1 MAAIG
6 SGPPVDPDA
15 NVADLLQNLNLT
27 AEEEDVAEF
36 SDDEDVGD
44 PVGVEWALV
53 GKVLSPTTVHATT
66 IFRAMKP
73 AWGNPYG
80 LKIRSIGAKEENLF
94 IAEFK
99 FEQDMERVLGGSPWM
114 VGRHALLLQPYDE
127 NLKPSEIR
135 FDRMD
140 IWVRLLNLPLGWMNR
155 PRGERAMGLVGMVKK
170 MDVDKDGKASGAYL
184 RARVAIE
191 VAKPLRRG
199 VLLKMKKDVEPE
211 WFDLQYEKLPFYCL
225 SCGIMGHSELECD
238 KPVVRNASG
247 KLPYDIKLRA
257 PEMRKKKTQSFQEAA
272 AESFGSGSSTGSK
285 HSKGSVSKS
294 NEQGSKNPIHENER
308 EEEEEVLSPL
318 KNQASKS
325 DSDTR
330 KATDASRQL
339 FHSKKDESQI
349 ILRKRKAKGSGGS
362 SSLTPDLNLP
372 VIDTSALVPAGLVSE
387 RVIQLGKTGGEV
399 GANVSEASPKKQKR
413 SKSQTHALSA
423 ATAGGSPRRAQ

>member
-6 SGPPVDPDA
+6 SGLPVDPDA

-27 AEEEDVAEF
+27 AEEEDVVEF
-36 SDDEDVGD
+36 SDDEDVED
-44 PVGVEWALV
+44 PGRMEWALV

-80 LKIRSIGAKEENLF
+80 LKVRSIGEKEENLF
-94 IAEFK
+94 VAEFK
-99 FEQDMERVLGGSPWM
+99 FEQDMERVFGGSPWM
-114 VGRHALLLQPYDE
+114 VGRHALLLQTYDE

-155 PRGERAMGLVGMVKK
+155 HRGERAMGLVGVVKK

-184 RARVAIE
+184 RARVAVE

-199 VLLKMKKDVEPE
+199 VLLRTKKDVEPE
-211 WFDLQYEKLPFYCL
+211 WFDLQYEKLPFFCL

-238 KPVVRNASG
+238 KPLVRNDLG

-257 PEMRKKKTQSFQEAA
+257 SEVRKKKTQSFHEAA
-272 AESFGSGSSTGSK
+272 AESFGSGSSTTSSK
-285 HSKGSVSKS
+285 NSKGSVPRSDDLRSKIPAH
-294 NEQGSKNPIHENER
+294 GVER
-308 EEEEEVLSPL
+308 EEEEEVLSHL
-318 KNQASKS
+318 KNKASKS
-325 DSDTR
+325 DCDTR
-330 KATDASRQL
+330 KDADASLQL
-339 FHSKKDESQI
+339 FQSKKAESHFV
-349 ILRKRKAKGSGGS
+349 LRKRKAKGTGGS
-362 SSLTPDLNLP
+362 SSSQDLNLP
-372 VIDTSALVPAGLVSE
+372 VIDTSGLAPTGLVSE
-387 RVIQLGKTGGEV
+387 RVNQLGKTGGEL
-399 GANVSEASPKKQKR
+399 GATASEVSPKKQKR
-413 SKSQTHALSA
+413 SNSQTLALSA